1 MTDGA
6 DGGERTMPVPTSPRR
21 GHLVTWGGNGIE
33 GCLEKEGL
41 LHLDALTRLLGDDA
55 SRGGSDH
62 SPISAGIRFTDQH
75 AISRKSPI
83 EKRYRELTEQ
93 P

>member
-55 SRGGSDH
+55 SRGGQITPRSVQVY
-62 SPISAGIRFTDQH
+62 G
-75 AISRKSPI
+75 SRINTLFPES
-83 EKRYRELTEQ
+83 LL
-93 P
+93 